1 MLFVQCKNMHLKM
14 NSIITIIT
22 ITVLILGEKAG
33 TERTRDRLKGTQ
45 LFTAELGTG
54 SRGRRGGA
62 ELSRQ
67 PLPASNSSSSSSSPR
82 FAILLP
88 SPPLPAE
95 MNSNRTVP
103 PNLESPS
110 LFPLGKDLAKSVPLL
125 PALRLRL
132 HGASRARQW
141 REDRVCR
148 PIPGEDATA
157 ISLSLALPV
166 VLESGGPQRGEKQ
179 QRSARPVGRKEGAG
193 PGLAEGTS
201 PGPTR
206 FSQFSVTRRGCSIRC
221 HGG

>member
-1 MLFVQCKNMHLKM
+1 MSEMLFVQCKNMHLKM

-110 LFPLGKDLAKSVPLL
+110 LFPPWERPGQVCASPPCSAAASAWGQPSTEMERGPCVP
-125 PALRLRL
+125 PHPR
-132 HGASRARQW
+132 
-141 REDRVCR
+141 
-148 PIPGEDATA
+148 
-157 ISLSLALPV
+157 
-166 VLESGGPQRGEKQ
+166 
-179 QRSARPVGRKEGAG
+179 
-193 PGLAEGTS
+193 
-201 PGPTR
+201 
-206 FSQFSVTRRGCSIRC
+206 
-221 HGG
+221 